1 MRGIWRVTCTTKL
14 IFASFC
20 CHVATPVDTQSVT
33 GGNKGGNNH
42 IFLQFCLKNA
52 PFVPFL
58 GYQTII
64 FIPILSIENEKYPYL
79 MPLSYRYNQ
88 SFFAEYHHSTNEM
101 QAFQE
106 RNASI
111 PDAEC
116 KQSMN
121 GIEAFKNWGK
131 CISSSA
137 LRDLKNQRKWDKQP
151 HFRWFCKSKI
161 LGFKMLFNSTTILS
175 QRTVD
180 ECICKEGVTT

>member
-79 MPLSYRYNQ
+79 MPLSYRYEQNL
-88 SFFAEYHHSTNEM
+88 FAEYDHSTDEMQVFHEWIASKSEMKCKHSRHEM
-101 QAFQE
+101 QAFT
-106 RNASI
+106 
-111 PDAEC
+111 
-116 KQSMN
+116 
-121 GIEAFKNWGK
+121 NWGK
-131 CISSSA
+131 TISCSVW
-137 LRDLKNQRKWDKQP
+137 RDLKNQRKWDKKSR
-151 HFRWFCKSKI
+151 FRWF
-161 LGFKMLFNSTTILS
+161 FN
-175 QRTVD
+175 QR
-180 ECICKEGVTT
+180 